1 MPKRPKDEPRH
12 IQMPATRT
20 TLRCALCGALIQ
32 PLDESSGQCGQCG
45 GSLHSCKQCTHFDT
59 AARYECQ
66 QPIPERIARK
76 DAANQ
81 CTFFSLRVRVER
93 ETTSAGVSR
102 PEDAR
107 KAFERL
113 FKK

>member
-1 MPKRPKDEPRH
+1 MMPKRPKDEPRT

-20 TLRCALCGALIQ
+20 TTRCALCGALIQ
-32 PLDESSGQCGQCG
+32 SLDESSGKCGQCG

-59 AARYECQ
+59 SARYECQ

-81 CTFFSLRVRVER
+81 CTFLRD
-93 ETTSAGVSR
+93 AGAGG
-102 PEDAR
+102 AR
-107 KAFERL
+107 DHLGRRQPPGRRTQGV
-113 FKK
+113 

>member
-12 IQMPATRT
+12 IQMPASRT
-20 TLRCALCGALIQ
+20 TTRCALCGALIQ
-32 PLDESSGQCGQCG
+32 PLDDSTGLCGQCG
-45 GSLHSCKQCTHFDT
+45 GALHSCKQCTYFDT
-59 AARYECQ
+59 SARYECQ

-76 DAANQ
+76 DATNQ
-81 CTFFSLRVRVER
+81 CTFFSMRVRVER
-93 ETTSAGVSR
+93 QTTEAGVSR

>member
-12 IQMPATRT
+12 IQMPGTRT
-20 TLRCALCGALIQ
+20 TLRCALCGTLIQ
-32 PLDESSGQCGQCG
+32 PLDEASGTCAQCGAA
-45 GSLHSCKQCTHFDT
+45 LHSCKQCTHFDPSV
-59 AARYECQ
+59 RYECR

-76 DAANQ
+76 DERNE
-81 CTFFSLRVRVER
+81 CTFFTLRVRVER
-93 ETTSAGVSR
+93 ETTSGGSR

-107 KAFERL
+107 RAFERL

>member
-1 MPKRPKDEPRH
+1 
-12 IQMPATRT
+12 
-20 TLRCALCGALIQ
+20 LCGALIQ
-32 PLDESSGQCGQCG
+32 SLDEASGQCAHCG
-45 GSLHSCKQCTHFDT
+45 AAVHSCKQCAYFDT
-59 AARYECQ
+59 SARYECQ
-66 QPIPERIARK
+66 QPISERIARK
-76 DAANQ
+76 DAANE

>member
-12 IQMPATRT
+12 IQMPGTRT
-20 TLRCALCGALIQ
+20 TTRCALCGALIQ
-32 PLDESSGQCGQCG
+32 PLDESSGQCSQCG
-45 GSLHSCKQCTHFDT
+45 ASLHSCKQCTYFDT
-59 AARYECQ
+59 SARYECQ
-66 QPIPERIARK
+66 QPIPERIAHK
-76 DAANQ
+76 DAANR
-81 CTFFSLRVRVER
+81 CAYFALRVRVER
-93 ETTSAGVSR
+93 ETASAGVSR

>member
-1 MPKRPKDEPRH
+1 MPG
-12 IQMPATRT
+12 TRT
-20 TLRCALCGALIQ
+20 ISRCAICGALIQ
-32 PLDESSGQCGQCG
+32 ALDEVSGQCQCG
-45 GSLHSCKQCTHFDT
+45 AALHSCKQCTHFDPDS
-59 AARYECQ
+59 RYECR
-66 QPIPERIARK
+66 QPITERIARK